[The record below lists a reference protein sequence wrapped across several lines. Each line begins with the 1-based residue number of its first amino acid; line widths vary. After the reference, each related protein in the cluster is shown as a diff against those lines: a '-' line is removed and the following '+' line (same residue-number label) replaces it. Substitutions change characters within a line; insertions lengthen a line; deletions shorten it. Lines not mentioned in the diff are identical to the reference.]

1 MFSYFEARLK
11 KDMPL
16 FLFSECRHK
25 GLFKKDSAFQFLFLG
40 FKKCISWK
48 LASLTRQR
56 ASIQKNESV
65 LAVKVHIL

>member
-40 FKKCISWK
+40 FK
-48 LASLTRQR
+48 
-56 ASIQKNESV
+56 NV
-65 LAVKVHIL
+65 LVEKKA